1 MLRSSNEKPTVRVEH
16 TRTGYLSTAIKRGF
30 IIDAIQSAA
39 DELGLSEDDAF
50 MHWFYSVLFDVD
62 VEEVP
67 EDELVDGAGERQIDI
82 FRIEVDDSNQSVHI
96 RLIQVKNT
104 RGFAANVVS
113 LMKTGVEFIFL
124 ARQAQYQTNPNAKL
138 VEKIENARELIRQF
152 GNNSVSVSC
161 YFVTLGDEED
171 ISAEAISNKDNI
183 LREFAGGG
191 VFASFDFHF
200 IGVHELDRINNLRRN
215 RGRQINANIPIV
227 YDANR
232 PSIVE
237 FDTGGVRSV
246 LCTVKGS
253 DLAELAQ
260 TEPRDA
266 IFDANVRGNLGL
278 GGQVNK
284 SIYETATV
292 AEKSDSFWY
301 MNNGITMVCDTLSMV
316 RDPDAPSV
324 RVENLQII
332 NGCQTTSSLRSAFE
346 DGELQSDVKVQVK
359 IYESKDTEFV
369 TNVVIATNN
378 QNSIGSRDLHA
389 NDEVQEL
396 IQRKISEDFGLFY
409 ERKRGEAKSAGVP
422 KQDVIGLE
430 KAGQAYLAIFK
441 NQPTVSRAQK
451 YKVYSPEFYNDIYGK
466 AQPWQLAVA
475 HEIHRFAETKGRRA
489 YRELAPDDPSRNI
502 LNYGVFH
509 ICRILWWVL
518 VNELGMDPRDEA
530 AAIAVAR
537 EENSLLKTAYD
548 RANAILSEVVREN
561 NESLINLN
569 NYFKK
574 AQSQQNINQHL
585 QRLIDEAQDAVEG

>member
-1 MLRSSNEKPTVRVEH
+1 M
-16 TRTGYLSTAIKRGF
+16 
-30 IIDAIQSAA
+30 
-39 DELGLSEDDAF
+39 SEDDAF

-82 FRIEVDDSNQSVHI
+82 FRIEVDDSTQTVHI

-104 RGFAANVVS
+104 QGFSANVVS
-113 LMKTGVEFIFL
+113 LMKIGIEFIFL
-124 ARQAQYQTNPNAKL
+124 AKKAEYQANPNAKL
-138 VEKIENARELIRQF
+138 VEKIENARELIRQY
-152 GNNSVSVSC
+152 GNNSLRVSC
-161 YFVTLGDEED
+161 YFVTLGDEEG
-171 ISAEAISNKDNI
+171 IAAEAVANKDNI
-183 LREFAGGG
+183 LRDFSDSG
-191 VFASFDFHF
+191 VFYSFDFHF
-200 IGVHELDRINNLRRN
+200 IGVNEIDRINNLRRN
-215 RGRQINANIPIV
+215 IGRQIHANIPIV

-232 PSIVE
+232 PSIIE

-246 LCTVKGS
+246 LCTVKGT
-253 DLAELAQ
+253 DLAKLAQ
-260 TEPRDA
+260 TAPRDA

-284 SIYETATV
+284 SIYSTATNPQ
-292 AEKSDSFWY
+292 KSNSFWY
-301 MNNGITMVCDTLSMV
+301 MNNGITMVCSGLSMV
-316 RDPDAPSV
+316 RDPDSPSV

-346 DGELQSDVKVQVK
+346 DGELEPDVKVQVK
-359 IYESKDTEFV
+359 IYESKDIEFV
-369 TNVVIATNN
+369 NNVVIATNN

-389 NDEVQEL
+389 NDEIQQI
-396 IQRKISEDFGLFY
+396 IQRKIGDDFGLFY

-422 KQDVIGLE
+422 KSDVIGLE

-466 AQPWQLAVA
+466 AQPWQLAAA
-475 HEIHRFAETKGRRA
+475 HEIYRFAETKGRKA
-489 YRELAPDDPSRNI
+489 YRELDPDDPSRNI

-518 VNELGMDPRDEA
+518 VNELDMNPHDGA
-530 AAIAVAR
+530 AAMAVSR
-537 EENSLLKTAYD
+537 EENDLLETAYN
-548 RANAILSEVVREN
+548 RANTILSEVVDEN

-574 AQSQQNINQHL
+574 SQSQQNINQHL
-585 QRLIDEAQDAVEG
+585 QWLLDEATETAEV